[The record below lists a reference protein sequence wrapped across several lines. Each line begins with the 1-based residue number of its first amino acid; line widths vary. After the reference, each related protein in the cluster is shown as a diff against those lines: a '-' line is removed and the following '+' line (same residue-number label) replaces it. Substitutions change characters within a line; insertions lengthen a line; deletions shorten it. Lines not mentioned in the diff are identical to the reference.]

1 MLSNFSRQNE
11 VILSL
16 GILELHV
23 VLDGAWI
30 CVSMFVSCID
40 LYANEKGSCLASF
53 VYVVPSN

>member
-1 MLSNFSRQNE
+1 M
-11 VILSL
+11 ILSL